1 MSNQGEN
8 IQVKFVL
15 QGYRV
20 RVKVTAAMFDGKRQV
35 CCTINFYWLDYL
47 LANSLRSLCNTKRC
61 DVHIIV
67 NVHSVSDQLPAK

>member
-35 CCTINFYWLDYL
+35 CCTINFY
-47 LANSLRSLCNTKRC
+47 
-61 DVHIIV
+61 
-67 NVHSVSDQLPAK
+67 